1 LIDAIQILAQ
11 QQSEILEIVL
21 LSLLVSGSATI
32 ISALIGIPLGAW
44 IGLTSFP
51 GKSILLRII
60 YTLMALPPVLAGLLV
75 YLLLSRSGP
84 LGNLE
89 WLFTPYAMIIAQCLL
104 VAPIITGLSAATI
117 AGKEGI
123 IYDHARSLGA
133 TRVQA
138 VWTVIMESRT
148 GIIAGIMTGFGRA
161 FAEVG
166 AVMLVGGN
174 IRHCTRVLTT
184 AIILETRQGNFAMG
198 VALGIILLIIS
209 FIVSSIVLMNA
220 KDFDLG
226 EV

>member
-1 LIDAIQILAQ
+1 MDAIQILAQ
-11 QQSEILEIVL
+11 QQSEMIEIVR
-21 LSLLVSGSATI
+21 LSLFVSGSATI
-32 ISALIGIPLGAW
+32 VSALLGIPLGAW
-44 IGLTSFP
+44 IGLNDFP
-51 GKSILLRII
+51 GRGMLLRLI

-84 LGNLE
+84 LGSLE
-89 WLFTPYAMIIAQCLL
+89 WLFTPNAMILAQCLL
-104 VAPIITGLSAATI
+104 VTPIITGLSAATI

-138 VWTVIMESRT
+138 VWTVILESRT

-184 AIILETRQGNFAMG
+184 AIILETRQGNFEMG
-198 VALGIILLIIS
+198 VVLGVILLILS
-209 FIVSSIVLMNA
+209 FIVSSVVLMNA
-220 KDFDLG
+220 NDFNLG
-226 EV
+226 ED

>member
-1 LIDAIQILAQ
+1 MDSFQILAQ

-21 LSLLVSGSATI
+21 LSLLVSGSATV

-44 IGLTSFP
+44 IALNNFP
-51 GKSILLRII
+51 GKGLLVRVV

-75 YLLLSRSGP
+75 YLLLSNSGV
-84 LGNLE
+84 LGDLE
-89 WLFTPYAMIIAQCLL
+89 WLFTPTAMIIAQCLL
-104 VAPIITGLSAATI
+104 VTPIITGLSAATI

-138 VWTVIMESRT
+138 VWTVIKESRT
-148 GIIAGIMTGFGRA
+148 GIIAAIMTGFGRA

-174 IRHCTRVLTT
+174 IRHYTRVLTT
-184 AIILETRQGNFAMG
+184 AIILETRQGNFEMG
-198 VALGIILLIIS
+198 VALGSILLILS

-220 KDFDLG
+220 KDFNLG

>member
-1 LIDAIQILAQ
+1 MDAIQFLIQ
-11 QQSEILEIVL
+11 QQSEILGIVL
-21 LSLLVSGSATI
+21 LSILVSGSATI
-32 ISALIGIPLGAW
+32 ISAIIGIPLGAW

-51 GKSILLRII
+51 GKAVLLRII

-84 LGNLE
+84 LGDLE

-104 VAPIITGLSAATI
+104 VTPIITGLSAATI

-123 IYDHARSLGA
+123 IYDQARSLGA

-138 VWTVIMESRT
+138 VWTVISESRT
-148 GIIAGIMTGFGRA
+148 GIIAGVMTGFGRA

-174 IRHCTRVLTT
+174 IRHFTRVLTT
-184 AIILETRQGNFAMG
+184 AIILETRQGNFEMG
-198 VALGIILLIIS
+198 VALGIILLILS
-209 FIVSSIVLMNA
+209 FIVSSIVLLNA